1 MAAKNN
7 SILAF
12 GTALAFV
19 LSQGG
24 AVYGSTGYS
33 KVWVIPSKRNNGS
46 CRIYTFRYDIFRESN
61 RKRRDNNGKVEDFRS
76 RS

>member
-33 KVWVIPSKRNNGS
+33 KVGVIPSKRNNGS
-46 CRIYTFRYDIFRESN
+46 CRIYTFR
-61 RKRRDNNGKVEDFRS
+61 
-76 RS
+76 

>member
-1 MAAKNN
+1 MELKNN
-7 SILAF
+7 NILAF

-33 KVWVIPSKRNNGS
+33 KVGGNS
-46 CRIYTFRYDIFRESN
+46 F
-61 RKRRDNNGKVEDFRS
+61 
-76 RS
+76 